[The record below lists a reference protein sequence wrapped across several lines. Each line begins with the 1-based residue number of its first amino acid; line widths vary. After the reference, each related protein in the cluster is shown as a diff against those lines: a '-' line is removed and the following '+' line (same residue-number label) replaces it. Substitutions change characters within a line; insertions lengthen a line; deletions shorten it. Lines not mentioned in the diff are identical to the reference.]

1 MFSDRAY
8 LEELSGRMPAQFALY
23 SSNFPCY
30 SVEWATIQMD
40 FFFFFCWLK
49 VSSWV
54 DEMWSSWMVLR
65 WILYISYNNEI
76 VPSLCWG
83 FQWSIRLFFS
93 YEVWIFDYLSFELWL
108 QLENFFRR
116 WFNLNSLSLFGK
128 SMRLQFYS
136 DLRKDFSIY
145 IFLMKALQLKIT
157 ELCFISSRK
166 K

>member
-1 MFSDRAY
+1 MTERTWKSFLVGCLHNLRY
-8 LEELSGRMPAQFALY
+8 ILLIFHVILSNGQQFRWIFY
-23 SSNFPCY
+23 
-30 SVEWATIQMD
+30 
-40 FFFFFCWLK
+40 FFCWLK